1 VFRSALIAAYS
12 IILLYVLWRA
22 ASARLL
28 DRRVPRKSLVGAGL
42 VLWGVF
48 ALGRVWGHHGT
59 GPVATAL
66 EFTGMTCLGVALC
79 CSIALLAVDLGTG
92 FGLLLPTRAPTLR
105 GWALVAGGAL
115 SVVALVQGL
124 RPPAVVSYEVGL
136 PSLPAAL
143 DGKVLV
149 AMSDTHV
156 GSLIGERWMAARIA
170 EAQALDPDLVVFL
183 GDMFEGHGN
192 DPADL
197 PALGQLSAPLGK
209 WFVTGNHEFHHASGA
224 GIDVLEKAGFRRL
237 EDGWA
242 EAAPGLVIAGVND
255 LTARHRRGLGGDP
268 IGRALANRP
277 PGATVLLSHTPW
289 QAERAARAGV
299 ELMLSGHTHG
309 GQIWPFGHLLQRVYP
324 LLAGEYDVS
333 GMPVIVCRGTGT
345 WGPRMRLWHR
355 GEILRITL
363 RARPHSSI
371 RARDE
376 VHPATPLEI
385 PARWGIP
392 PPGGR
397 GNAASSSRRT

>member
-1 VFRSALIAAYS
+1 MFGATLIAAFS
-12 IILLYVLWRA
+12 IVLLYVLWRA
-22 ASARLL
+22 ASARPLAQ
-28 DRRVPRKSLVGAGL
+28 RVPRKWFVGAGF
-42 VLWGVF
+42 VLWGLF
-48 ALGRVWGHHGT
+48 AVGRVWGHRGT
-59 GPVATAL
+59 GPMATTL
-66 EFTGMTCLGVALC
+66 EFAGMTCLGVALC

-92 FGLLLPTRAPTLR
+92 FGRLLPRWAPALR
-105 GWALVAGGAL
+105 GWALVAGAGL

-124 RPPAVVSYEVGL
+124 RPPAVVSYEVSL
-136 PSLPAAL
+136 PSLPTAL

-156 GSLIGERWMAARIA
+156 GALIGERWMTARIA
-170 EAQALDPDLVVFL
+170 EAQALNPDLVVFL

-197 PALGQLSAPLGK
+197 PTLGHLSAPLGK

-237 EDGWA
+237 EDKWA

-289 QAERAARAGV
+289 ETERAARAGV

-309 GQIWPFGHLLQRVYP
+309 GQIWPFGHLLQTVYP
-324 LLAGEYDVS
+324 LLAGEYSVS

-363 RARPHSSI
+363 RALPHSSI
-371 RARDE
+371 RTPDE
-376 VHPATPLEI
+376 VRPATPLEI

-392 PPGGR
+392 PRYGR
-397 GNAASSSRRT
+397 GNAASSSRGT